1 MSCRTMLSF
10 VLLAVMMATSGAS
23 EELAKLIS
31 PITHVDAGSAPI
43 LLLHSKTDRTVPHNM
58 SVDLEAKY
66 REAGVEAHLVSIEEA
81 PHAFWN
87 MEPWFGDTMRR
98 SVEFFAKQLVKTSE

>member
-1 MSCRTMLSF
+1 M
-10 VLLAVMMATSGAS
+10 
-23 EELAKLIS
+23 IS
-31 PITHVDAGSAPI
+31 PITHVDTDSAPI
-43 LLLHSKTDRTVPHNM
+43 LLFHSKTDRTVPHKM

-87 MEPWFGDTMRR
+87 MEQWFGDTMQR
-98 SVEFFAKQLVKTSE
+98 SLEFFEKQLVKTSQ